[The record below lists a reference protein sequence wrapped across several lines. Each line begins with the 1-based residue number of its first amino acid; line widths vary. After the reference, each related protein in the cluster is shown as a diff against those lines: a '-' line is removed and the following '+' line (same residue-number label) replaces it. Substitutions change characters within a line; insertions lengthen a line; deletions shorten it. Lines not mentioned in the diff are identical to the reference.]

1 MSIDTTVSDSSI
13 RLSNVEGVSTFIVS
27 IPKEDYTSMIIYKKY
42 RRAEEN
48 RPVSYREY
56 AVLQPGLWQ
65 HVLNEKIWQATK
77 ISCAFNFKRHKLFQN
92 AESGYACGTC
102 KCGSTIKCDINNSE
116 ELITKLK
123 CTYTEGQGR

>member
-56 AVLQPGLWQ
+56 AVLQPYGNMFLMKKYGKPLKYLVHLILNVINYFRMQ
-65 HVLNEKIWQATK
+65 NPDMHVVPVNVDPPLNVT
-77 ISCAFNFKRHKLFQN
+77 
-92 AESGYACGTC
+92 
-102 KCGSTIKCDINNSE
+102 
-116 ELITKLK
+116 LIILK
-123 CTYTEGQGR
+123 NLLPN